1 MYNSSGSSENDQYSS
16 AKSYQYALIAFGKE
30 TFQSQKDNSQ
40 CLAAWLVC
48 YWDSVCRQH
57 MSNVLSLGSSRM
69 AAAGIASYL
78 LRLSV
83 RSCMPPNKGFAR
95 FALAI
100 C

>member
-1 MYNSSGSSENDQYSS
+1 MYNSPGSSENDQYSS
-16 AKSYQYALIAFGKE
+16 AKSYQYAFGAFGNE
-30 TFQSQKDNSQ
+30 TFQSQNNSQ
-40 CLAAWLVC
+40 CLATWLVC
-48 YWDSVCRQH
+48 YWDSVCGRH
-57 MSNVLSLGSSRM
+57 TSNVLSTESSRM